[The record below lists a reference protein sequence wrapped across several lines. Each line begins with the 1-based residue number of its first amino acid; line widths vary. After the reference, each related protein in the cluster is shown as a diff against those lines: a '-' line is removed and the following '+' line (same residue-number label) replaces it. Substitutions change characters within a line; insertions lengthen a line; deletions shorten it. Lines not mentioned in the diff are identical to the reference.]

1 MRTLRPLPFRL
12 GVPRTFQA
20 LRGYNYRL
28 YYSGLLISLT
38 GNWMQTTA
46 QAWLVLDLTDS
57 PLALGSVIALQFL
70 PYLLFS
76 LPAGVIV
83 DRFPKQR
90 LIVVTQAL
98 AMIQA
103 LVLAALVFTGA
114 VEIWHVYVLAGLLG
128 LNNSIDNPARQSFLS
143 ELVSREDLTNAVAL
157 NSTLFNS
164 ARIVGPSVGGL
175 LIAVAGVGA
184 CFLVNGLSYLAV
196 LAGLLLMR
204 RDLLRPAIN
213 KRAPFF
219 RQIGEG
225 LGYVRR
231 TPDLLLP
238 LLLMTVIGMF
248 GYNFTV
254 ALPLLARYSLD
265 ANPVE
270 FGAMTSAM
278 GFGSLIGALVV
289 ATLQRTSWRVILW
302 GAAGFSLLEAGV
314 ALSRWYVPTL
324 LLLAFLGLCGIAFTT
339 GINTTLQLNST
350 PEFRGRVMSLYV
362 MVFGGSTPIGG
373 LITGGLADRAGIQAT
388 LLLEATICAAAVAAV
403 AWWRHHHATHPAVV
417 PDG

>member
-1 MRTLRPLPFRL
+1 MRTLRPLPFRP
-12 GVPRTFQA
+12 GVPRTFRA

-28 YYSGLLISLT
+28 YYSGLLISLIGT
-38 GNWMQTTA
+38 WMQTTA

-83 DRFPKQR
+83 DRFPKPR
-90 LIVVTQAL
+90 LILVTQSL
-98 AMIQA
+98 AMVQA
-103 LVLAALVFTGA
+103 LMLAALVFTGA

-143 ELVSREDLTNAVAL
+143 ELVRREDLPNAVAL

-204 RDLLRPAIN
+204 RDLLKPALT
-213 KRAPFF
+213 KRAPFL

-254 ALPLLARYSLD
+254 VLPLLARYALD

-270 FGAMTSAM
+270 FGALTSAM
-278 GFGSLIGALVV
+278 GAGSLIGALVV

-302 GAAGFSLLEAGV
+302 GAAGFSLLEAAV

-324 LLLAFLGLCGIAFTT
+324 VLLAVLGLCGIAFTT
-339 GINTTLQLNST
+339 GINTTLQLSST

-388 LLLEATICAAAVAAV
+388 LLLEAAICAAAVAAV
-403 AWWRHHHATHPAVV
+403 AWWRHRHAGQPQPARD
-417 PDG
+417 P